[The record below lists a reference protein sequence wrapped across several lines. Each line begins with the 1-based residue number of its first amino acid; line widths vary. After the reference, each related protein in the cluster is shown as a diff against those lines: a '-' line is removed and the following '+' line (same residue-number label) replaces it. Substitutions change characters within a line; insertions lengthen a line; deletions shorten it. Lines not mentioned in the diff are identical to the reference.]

1 MKTNIALI
9 GFMGAGKT
17 AVGRA
22 LAQKMNREFVEMDAL
37 IEKKA
42 DKSIAEIFKQEGEIA
57 FRELEI
63 IVTREVSGAGNRVI
77 ACGGGIVLNKINI
90 DRLKQS
96 SIIVYL
102 AVSPGAV
109 ARRTTQ
115 DNGIRP
121 LLNVN
126 DRTAEIKSLLR
137 FRKPLYEN
145 AADITVNTSRISVE
159 AVADKIVDEMKQ
171 YESSDKQK

>member
-22 LAQKMNREFVEMDAL
+22 LAQRLKREFVETDAV
-37 IEKKA
+37 IEKQA
-42 DKSIAEIFKQEGEIA
+42 GKSIADIFQQQGEIA

-63 IVTREVSGAGNRVI
+63 AMTKEVAGGGNRVI
-77 ACGGGIVLNKINI
+77 ACGGGIDLNKINI

-96 SIIVYL
+96 SVIVYL
-102 AVSPGAV
+102 TVSPGAV
-109 ARRTTQ
+109 ARRTAQ
-115 DNGIRP
+115 DHGVRP
-121 LLNVN
+121 LLNVG
-126 DRTAEIKSLLR
+126 DRIAEIKALLR

-145 AADITVNTSRISVE
+145 AADITVNTSGIGIETVVE
-159 AVADKIVDEMKQ
+159 TIIEEMRR
-171 YESSDKQK
+171 YESSGR